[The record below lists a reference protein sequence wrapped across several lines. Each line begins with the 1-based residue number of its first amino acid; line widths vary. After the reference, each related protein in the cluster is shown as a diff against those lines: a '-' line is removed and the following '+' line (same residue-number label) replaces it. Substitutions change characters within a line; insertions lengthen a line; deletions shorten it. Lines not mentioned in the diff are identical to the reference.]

1 MALER
6 FRLDSGGARQLL
18 RSPGVQRMLA
28 GKARRV
34 EAAVAAQL
42 VDLDDWEVFSDVE
55 VGRTRAGA
63 LISGVPM
70 HIEAER
76 RILGAALDA
85 AR

>member
-6 FRLDSGGARQLL
+6 FRLDSGGARHLL
-18 RSPGVQRMLA
+18 RSPQVQAMLA

-34 EAAVAAQL
+34 EAAVAAQ
-42 VDLDDWEVFSDVE
+42 VTDLDDWEVISDVQ
-55 VGRTRAGA
+55 VGRNRAGA
-63 LISGVPM
+63 LVSGVPI

-76 RILGAALDA
+76 RILGSALDA